1 MVQSA
6 KKHDAAM
13 NNRSEPLSARIQ
25 RVLQEKI
32 DLAQYDPLWPAMFEQ
47 EKEFLLS
54 ILPGG
59 IIRRIEHF
67 GSTAVPGMS
76 AKPII
81 DMLAEVTDLV
91 EVRHRIVGLLEQKGY
106 EYFWRPSFGDEMT
119 PFYAWFIK
127 RDAQG
132 NRTHH
137 IHMIESHFQQWD
149 ALFFRD
155 YLIAHPQCAKRYED
169 LKKRLARRYPRDRE
183 SYTRE
188 KGAFIQEITRRARQG
203 ND

>member
-1 MVQSA
+1 
-6 KKHDAAM
+6 M

-32 DLAQYDPLWPAMFEQ
+32 SLVRYDSRWPAMFEE
-47 EKEFLLS
+47 EKAFLLS
-54 ILPGG
+54 VLPRD

-81 DMLAEVTDLV
+81 DMLVEVTDLV
-91 EVRHRIVGLLEQKGY
+91 EVKRRIVPLLEQRGY

-119 PFYAWFIK
+119 PYYAWFIK

-132 NRTHH
+132 VRTHH
-137 IHMIESHFQQWD
+137 IHMIESHSKQWD
-149 ALFFRD
+149 ALLFRD
-155 YLIAHPQCAKRYED
+155 YLIAHPPCASRYED
-169 LKKRLARRYPRDRE
+169 LKQHLARTYPHDRE

-188 KGAFIQEITRRARQG
+188 KGAFIQDIARRVRQG